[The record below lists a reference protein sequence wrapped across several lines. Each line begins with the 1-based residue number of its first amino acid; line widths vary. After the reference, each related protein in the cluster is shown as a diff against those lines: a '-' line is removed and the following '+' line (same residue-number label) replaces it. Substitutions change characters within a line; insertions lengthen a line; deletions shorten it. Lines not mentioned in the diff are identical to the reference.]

1 MGQPP
6 LTLSK
11 VPSLVSSL
19 SHSAVLQTSA
29 SPTHLLRSLWR
40 HRFLLR
46 QLVQR
51 DVASRYRGSWAGLVW
66 SLLLPCVMLAV
77 YLFVFGYVFTP
88 ARKPGGGGGVSPAF
102 ALSLFAGML
111 LHGLV
116 SECLSRAP
124 SAVLAQPSYVKKVV
138 FPVELLP
145 LAVVGTAVVQF
156 LIGSAVLLLAL
167 LVTQGLPATAW
178 LWPLAWLPLLA
189 LSAGLSFILAAL
201 TVYLRDLAQLTGFV
215 ATLLLFLSPVF
226 YPLES
231 APPGWQSW
239 LLLNPLTIPI
249 EVTRSVLVQGHGIP
263 LALWGW
269 HAGACLA
276 VLWAGWWIF
285 QRARRGF
292 ADVI

>member
-1 MGQPP
+1 MNP
-6 LTLSK
+6 LSR
-11 VPSLVSSL
+11 
-19 SHSAVLQTSA
+19 SAAPLASA
-29 SPTHLLRSLWR
+29 SPLHLLRTVWR
-40 HRFLLR
+40 HQFLLR

-51 DVASRYRGSWAGLVW
+51 DVASRYRGSLAGLVW

-88 ARKPGGGGGVSPAF
+88 VRRVGQEGVNAAF

-116 SECLSRAP
+116 GECLSRAP
-124 SAVLAQPSYVKKVV
+124 AAVLAQPSYVKKVV
-138 FPVELLP
+138 FPIELLP
-145 LAVVGTAVVQF
+145 LAVVGTALVQF

-167 LVTQGLPATAW
+167 QFTQGLPVTAW

-189 LSAGLSFILAAL
+189 FAAGVSFMLAAL

-231 APPGWQSW
+231 APAGWQQW
-239 LLLNPLTIPI
+239 LLFNPLTVPI
-249 EVTRSVLVQGHGIP
+249 EVTRNLLIKGTGIP

-269 HAGACLA
+269 HAVASLA
-276 VLWAGWWIF
+276 ALWAGGWIF
-285 QRARRGF
+285 QRARKGF

>member
-1 MGQPP
+1 MNP
-6 LTLSK
+6 LAR
-11 VPSLVSSL
+11 
-19 SHSAVLQTSA
+19 SAAPLASA
-29 SPTHLLRSLWR
+29 SPLNLLRTVLR

-51 DVASRYRGSWAGLVW
+51 DVASRYRGSLAGLVW

-88 ARKPGGGGGVSPAF
+88 VRRVGQEGVNAAF

-116 SECLSRAP
+116 GECLSRAP
-124 SAVLAQPSYVKKVV
+124 AAVLAQPSYVKKVV
-138 FPVELLP
+138 FPIELLP
-145 LAVVGTAVVQF
+145 LAVVGTALVQF
-156 LIGSAVLLLAL
+156 LTGSAVLLLAL
-167 LVTQGLPATAW
+167 QFTQGLPVTAW

-189 LSAGLSFILAAL
+189 FAAGVSFMLAAL

-231 APPGWQSW
+231 APAGWQQW
-239 LLLNPLTIPI
+239 LLFNPLTVPI
-249 EVTRSVLVQGHGIP
+249 EVTRNLLIKGTGIP

-269 HAGACLA
+269 HAVASLA
-276 VLWAGWWIF
+276 ALWAGGWIF
-285 QRARRGF
+285 QRARKGF

>member
-1 MGQPP
+1 MNP
-6 LTLSK
+6 LA
-11 VPSLVSSL
+11 
-19 SHSAVLQTSA
+19 HSATPTASA
-29 SPTHLLRSLWR
+29 SPLSLLRAVWR
-40 HRFLLR
+40 YRFLLR

-51 DVASRYRGSWAGLVW
+51 DIASRYRGSLAGLIW

-77 YLFVFGYVFTP
+77 YMFVFGYVFTP
-88 ARKPGGGGGVSPAF
+88 VRRVGQETVNAAF

-116 SECLSRAP
+116 GECLSRAP
-124 SAVLAQPSYVKKVV
+124 AAVLAQPSYVKKVV
-138 FPVELLP
+138 FPIELLP
-145 LAVVGTAVVQF
+145 LAVVGTAMVQF

-167 LVTQGLPATAW
+167 LFTQGLPATAW

-189 LSAGLSFILAAL
+189 LAAGISFMLAAL

-226 YPLES
+226 YSLDS
-231 APPGWQSW
+231 APPGWQQW
-239 LLLNPLTIPI
+239 LLLNPLTVPI
-249 EVTRSVLVQGHGIP
+249 EVTRSLLIKGTGIP

-269 HAGACLA
+269 HAAGCAA
-276 VLWAGWWIF
+276 ALWAGWWIF
-285 QRARRGF
+285 QRTRKGL

>member
-1 MGQPP
+1 MN
-6 LTLSK
+6 
-11 VPSLVSSL
+11 SLA
-19 SHSAVLQTSA
+19 HSAAPIASA
-29 SPTHLLRSLWR
+29 SPINLLRSVWR

-51 DVASRYRGSWAGLVW
+51 DVASRYRGSLAGLVW

-88 ARKPGGGGGVSPAF
+88 VRRVGQDGVNAAF

-116 SECLSRAP
+116 GECLSRAP
-124 SAVLAQPSYVKKVV
+124 AAVLTQPSYVKKVV
-138 FPVELLP
+138 FPIELLP
-145 LAVVGTAVVQF
+145 LAVVGTALVQF

-167 LVTQGLPATAW
+167 QFTQGLPVTAW

-189 LSAGLSFILAAL
+189 FAAGISFILAAL

-231 APPGWQSW
+231 APTGWQQW
-239 LLLNPLTIPI
+239 LLFNPLTAPI
-249 EVTRSVLVQGHGIP
+249 EVSRSLLVKGDSIP

-269 HAGACLA
+269 HAVACLA
-276 VLWAGWWIF
+276 ILWAGWWIF
-285 QRARRGF
+285 QRARKGF